1 MRQIRAKNSQTP
13 THSASAQADARP
25 QPIEATDATAVPS
38 PAHALQYRL
47 LNALDEHAALE
58 TKVPLRWTLIGL
70 FVTCAAFWALV
81 ATVATN
87 L

>member
-47 LNALDEHAALE
+47 LNALDEHGVSEKKL
-58 TKVPLRWTLIGL
+58 PLKWTLLGL
-70 FVTCAAFWALV
+70 GAFCLSFWVLAARLV
-81 ATVATN
+81 V
-87 L
+87 